1 MNRIGLCLMAIFLT
15 QGLILSQAVLAQ
27 QGPEKTPLSQNE
39 VGGSS
44 SAANVTTGDNP
55 DIDTYQI
62 GPGDI
67 LEIRV
72 FNRPQLSREAVRVDA
87 RGMIRVPLIEEEI
100 RAACR
105 TETELAKELGKR
117 YLEYLRNPSIEV
129 FVKEFQS
136 QPVAVLGAVVTPGRF
151 QLQRRV
157 RLLELLSYAGGPAE
171 RAGARIQVIHTSDP
185 ELCRD
190 VAADTELTGDWQTDL
205 GSFVSYNL
213 NDTLRGEEQAN
224 PYIRPGDIVS
234 LPESEKAFVVG
245 NVFRPATIPLKES
258 ITVSQAIAMAG
269 GIMPDTKSEK
279 VRIIRQMAGSTTRTE
294 IFVDLKGIDKRRA
307 EDIVLQPNDIVD
319 VPMSGGKK
327 FLRTLVSAIA
337 PAISNTPIRVI
348 R

>member
-1 MNRIGLCLMAIFLT
+1 MNKIGLCLVGFLIA
-15 QGLILSQAVLAQ
+15 QLLVFSQAAVAQ
-27 QGPEKTPLSQNE
+27 RVEKTRLAENE
-39 VGGSS
+39 VAGPT
-44 SAANVTTGDNP
+44 SAANVTTNETP
-55 DIDTYQI
+55 DVDTYQI

-87 RGMIRVPLIEEEI
+87 RGMIRVPLIEEGI

-157 RLLELLSYAGGPAE
+157 RLLELLSYAGGPGE
-171 RAGARIQVIHTSDP
+171 RAGARIQIIHTSDL
-185 ELCRD
+185 ELCQD
-190 VAADTELTGDWQTDL
+190 VATDTELTGDSQTDL
-205 GSFVSYNL
+205 GSLVSYNL

-224 PYIRPGDIVS
+224 PYVRPGDIVT